1 MRAISSGPASS
12 VQGASCWGWRVTI
25 GVTSPKRICD
35 SLLASSVGV
44 VVDGAVDFAD
54 SPDDARFRAT
64 LRAWLAA
71 NRPARAERV
80 PHDDASLAE
89 EFAFLRDWQRRLHDA
104 GYVGLLWPREYGGG
118 GGPPRPPGVGEGGMG
133 RGGGGPAADCSGV
146 QKTRQRLHATG
157 GDG

>member
-1 MRAISSGPASS
+1 AE
-12 VQGASCWGWRVTI
+12 
-25 GVTSPKRICD
+25 
-35 SLLASSVGV
+35 
-44 VVDGAVDFAD
+44 

-104 GYVGLLWPREYGGG
+104 GYVGLLWPREYGGHDA
-118 GGPPRPPGVGEGGMG
+118 PPAQQAIANEGLARARAPPLLNRAGVNKARPTPLPHRTEEPKRRLLLPILAPPHGVC
-133 RGGGGPAADCSGV
+133 P
-146 QKTRQRLHATG
+146 
-157 GDG
+157 